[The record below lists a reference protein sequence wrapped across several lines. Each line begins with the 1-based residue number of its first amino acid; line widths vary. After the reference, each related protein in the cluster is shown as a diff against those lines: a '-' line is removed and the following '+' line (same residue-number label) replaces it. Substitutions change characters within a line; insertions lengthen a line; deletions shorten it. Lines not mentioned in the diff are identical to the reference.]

1 MIVSAEWLYSRREE
15 VVILDARHDLMD
27 EEKGRRSYEAEHI
40 PGAIFIDM
48 ANEMSDRSLNYGG
61 RYPMP
66 SIKRIAQV
74 FGSKGINETT
84 DVVIY
89 DGNSGGM
96 AAARAWWM
104 LSYIGN
110 QRAAIL
116 DGGLKDWKNKGY
128 PTDTKIPEQTT
139 VHFQPSVNHSF
150 IAKAEDVYERLGD
163 AILIDARSADR
174 FVGVSE
180 LLDAKAGHIPGALN
194 YFWKDVLT
202 ETGKWKDEA
211 QLQHHFKDLSKE
223 KELIVY
229 CGSGISA
236 CPNVIA
242 LLKAGYTNVK
252 LYPGSWSD
260 WITHEK
266 YPVTK
271 GD

>member
-1 MIVSAEWLYSRREE
+1 MIVSAEWLYSCNKE

-27 EEKGRRSYEAEHI
+27 EDKGRRSYEKEHI
-40 PGAIFIDM
+40 PGALFIDM
-48 ANEMSDRSLNYGG
+48 ASEMSDRSLNHGG

-66 SIKRIAQV
+66 SITRIANI
-74 FGSKGINETT
+74 FSSKGINENTE
-84 DVVIY
+84 VVIY

-110 QRAAIL
+110 NHAAIL
-116 DGGLKDWKNKGY
+116 DGGFEDWKNKGY
-128 PTDTKIPEQTT
+128 PTTNEIPEQTT

-150 IAKAEDVYERLGD
+150 IVKAEDVYERIEE

-174 FVGVSE
+174 FLGENE
-180 LLDAKAGHIPGALN
+180 LLDAQAGHIPGALN
-194 YFWKDVLT
+194 YFWKGVLT
-202 ETGKWKDEA
+202 ETGKWKTEA
-211 QLQHHFKDLSKE
+211 ELQHHFKDVSKE

-236 CPNVIA
+236 CPNVMA

-260 WITHEK
+260 WITHDH
-266 YPVTK
+266 YPVAK
-271 GD
+271 GK